1 MKRREIPCLKNNTA
15 PPPPTEAV
23 TPAESS
29 PALSPGFPLAPG
41 GNCCLLRLGLGDGKE
56 PTGLLALEA
65 WVSTSLASVF
75 ESLNATPPVGALR
88 FLAQMLLK
96 SVPFRSSWSSFLQ
109 EKAGV
114 LKIPRCVNETVITH
128 HSKAEDWSNFRKKM
142 SKICSSKGLSL
153 GGNR

>member
-23 TPAESS
+23 TPAESRT
-29 PALSPGFPLAPG
+29 LSPGFPLAPG
-41 GNCCLLRLGLGDGKE
+41 GNCCLLRLGSGLG
-56 PTGLLALEA
+56 LALEA

-75 ESLNATPPVGALR
+75 ESLNDTPPVGALR